1 MSHNQDTNLQI
12 VLFVNSTSTDACL
25 NTSDKEVSLKLTNAM
40 LETPQK
46 IARSI
51 SKAVGKKILSKE
63 LQPDQKGPR
72 FEMVA
77 SVTLTLDECYAGKIT
92 ICLFAVYVF
101 HTTQVELR
109 FYFKIC

>member
-1 MSHNQDTNLQI
+1 MFI
-12 VLFVNSTSTDACL
+12 NSTSTDASL

-77 SVTLTLDECYAGKIT
+77 SVTLTLDECYDGKINNRYIYST
-92 ICLFAVYVF
+92 FTNLF
-101 HTTQVELR
+101 
-109 FYFKIC
+109 IPPM